1 MIPSS
6 PSGELCAGYGHWGS
20 WLSQCVVEVF
30 FFFFLPPFPFTLEVT
45 LCLRVIFTK
54 PFWVHWNIYLVFSHS
69 LYCKHVTAAD
79 SWLDCIFKLL
89 PVRCFLASLF
99 CSFHFSTPHPPS
111 HCTIFILNTSTLAF
125 LLFFFLSKNSFAH
138 CSTMP
143 FCETLWNHVFFF
155 LPPLLACVIYKGTAA
170 LSECFVKQRLK
181 P

>member
-1 MIPSS
+1 MRWLPSL
-6 PSGELCAGYGHWGS
+6 GELAVSMCCRGF
-20 WLSQCVVEVF
+20 L
-30 FFFFLPPFPFTLEVT
+30 FFFLPPFPFTLEVT

-54 PFWVHWNIYLVFSHS
+54 PFWVRWNIYLVFSHS
-69 LYCKHVTAAD
+69 LYCKHVTADD

-89 PVRCFLASLF
+89 PVRCFLPSLF
-99 CSFHFSTPHPPS
+99 FSFFNAAPSVTLHHIYFEYSHFSFS
-111 HCTIFILNTSTLAF
+111 L
-125 LLFFFLSKNSFAH
+125 FLSKNYFAH

-155 LPPLLACVIYKGTAA
+155 SPPPTLLACVIYKGTAA